1 MFRLLK
7 SFLFKIMLLLS
18 LLFVFLVCSIF
29 LFSRLFI
36 VISILLTIF
45 LTLLISR
52 SVLIPLKDLV
62 VKVSLAS
69 SGDLNVDFSSN
80 YRGEVGE
87 LYGALKVLS
96 KKISEIGAEISI
108 LAGVVSNRSM
118 ELSSSADNL
127 SNQVNQQAAS
137 AEELSATT
145 EEISSI
151 TTQNSKNA
159 SETDSIAN
167 ISTKKSQESGAAV
180 KETQDAMNLIS
191 EKVSIIKEIS
201 RQTNLLALNA
211 AIEAARAGSAGKG
224 FAVVASEVRKLA
236 EKSQASAEEIDDLSN
251 SSLIKADNA
260 AAQIEEL
267 IPNISKTSE
276 LVNEIA
282 AASSE
287 QQVSLNQVNSAVR
300 ILEESTINN
309 SRVAEL
315 LAETASQLEVKSTE
329 LFNTSSYLKIHKD
342 VIDNVYRRS
351 GIKLKQLPPSKIF
364 IFDESFSVQIPRMD
378 NQHSKIFD
386 YINNLYNVMRNGA
399 IPKDMVKA
407 IDELISFAVYHLDD
421 EEKLLKKYSFSGL
434 AEHIQIHRRITNQ
447 VLVLQKEYVKTHS
460 SVVATKLLLFLKD
473 WLVEHIKQ
481 EDMKYS
487 GELKDKV

>member
-1 MFRLLK
+1 MLRFLK
-7 SFLFKIMLLLS
+7 SFSFKIILLLS
-18 LLFVFLVCSIF
+18 LLFIFLVISMF
-29 LFSRLFI
+29 SFSRLLIGFSVLI
-36 VISILLTIF
+36 VIYLFVVILRNL
-45 LTLLISR
+45 
-52 SVLIPLKDLV
+52 LIPLKDLV
-62 VKVSLAS
+62 VRVSLAS

-80 YRGEVGE
+80 HRGEVGE

-96 KKISEIGAEISI
+96 IKISEIGAEISI
-108 LAGVVSNRSM
+108 LAGIVSKKSI
-118 ELSSSADNL
+118 ELSTSAENL

-151 TTQNSKNA
+151 TIQNSKNA

-167 ISTKKSQESGAAV
+167 KSAIMSKESGAAV
-180 KETQDAMNLIS
+180 KETQGAMNLIS
-191 EKVSIIKEIS
+191 EKISIIKEIS

-236 EKSQASAEEIDDLSN
+236 EKSQVSAVEIDDLSN

-260 AAQIEEL
+260 ANQIEEL

-287 QQVSLNQVNSAVR
+287 QQTSLDQVNSAVR
-300 ILEESTINN
+300 VLEDSTISN
-309 SRVAEL
+309 SRVAEK
-315 LAETASQLEVKSTE
+315 LAETALQLEKKSSE

-342 VIDNVYRRS
+342 VIDNLYRKS
-351 GIKLKQLPPSKIF
+351 GINLKQLPVNKIF
-364 IFDESFSVQIPRMD
+364 IFDDSFSVHIPKMD
-378 NQHSKIFD
+378 KQHSKIFD
-386 YINNLYNVMRNGA
+386 YINSLYNVMRNGA
-399 IPKDMVKA
+399 DPKEMNRTISD
-407 IDELISFAVYHLDD
+407 LINFAVYHLGD
-421 EEKLLKKYSFSGL
+421 EEKMLRAHAFSQL
-434 AEHIQIHRRITNQ
+434 YEHIKIHRRITKQ
-447 VLVLQKEYVKTHS
+447 VIEFQEEYKKTHS
-460 SVVATKLLLFLKD
+460 SVVATKLMLFLKD

-487 GELKDKV
+487 AELKDKV